1 MAQIFVIDPRPNVI
15 NLSRSVLTGRGH
27 AVTTFQN
34 FEESLQIIST
44 ERPELVVV
52 SPEGPPKL
60 APKDLVARIQN
71 ACRDSLIIIL
81 LSNTE
86 DDKTIS
92 VSLESGAAD
101 VVLTPFVPAE
111 LAGRIAG
118 ALNRRARRK
127 NALRQSSGAKLR
139 AVPQRTRGPRSSA
152 SGPRASASGPR
163 SSASGPRASA
173 SGPRASATNPRTSN
187 RIQAQRPARSHSTR
201 KFDHPRPPAEAP
213 KAPERVNE
221 PIPDVLPNGELSGV
235 GVLKLALAKDNKK
248 IKGRIFDCYRL
259 VKILG
264 VGGMG
269 VVIQAIHRET
279 GQPLA
284 LKVLRSDIEEDPE
297 APLRFLRE
305 AYVLQAI
312 HDPNVVRLEDIGRAG
327 GTRFYAMEFVEG
339 ITLADLLDER
349 GRLSISLACHLAS
362 GLANAL
368 AALAKQGVVHRD
380 IKPGN
385 IFISKDFKEVK
396 LGDFGL
402 AKRSRARDVTPRK
415 SLIGTPHY
423 LAPEV
428 IAGEPATPSSDIY
441 SLGVVLHEMLS
452 GRTIHDEEPTAA
464 LLFKIV
470 YGDPPS
476 IEATLNDLPEP
487 IRSLVDSATRRYP
500 ENRYPDAT
508 ALAVELS
515 QLSRRYSRRV
525 KPQGTKPHG

>member
-1 MAQIFVIDPRPNVI
+1 MAQIFVIDPRPNII
-15 NLSRSVLTGRGH
+15 NLSRSVLTGRGY

-34 FEESLQIIST
+34 FEESLPVIAS
-44 ERPELVVV
+44 ERPDLVVI

-60 APKDLVARIQN
+60 NPKDIVSKLQSAH
-71 ACRDSLIIIL
+71 RDVLIVIL

-86 DDKTIS
+86 DDQSIS
-92 VSLESGAAD
+92 ASLESGAAD
-101 VVLTPFVPAE
+101 LVLTPFVPAE
-111 LAGRIAG
+111 LAGRISA
-118 ALNRRARRK
+118 AIKRKARRK
-127 NALRQSSGAKLR
+127 KALRQSSGGNLR
-139 AVPQRTRGPRSSA
+139 AVPQRNR
-152 SGPRASASGPR
+152 GPR

-173 SGPRASATNPRTSN
+173 SGPRASGPRASASGP
-187 RIQAQRPARSHSTR
+187 RGSHRLPAQRPRKVSTR
-201 KFDHPRPPAEAP
+201 KVNNPPRPVAEAP
-213 KAPERVNE
+213 KASERAPE

-248 IKGRIFDCYRL
+248 IQGRVFDRYRL

-279 GQPLA
+279 GKPLA

-312 HDPNVVRLEDIGRAG
+312 QDQNVVALEDIGQAG
-327 GTRFYAMEFVEG
+327 GTRFYAMEFVDG
-339 ITLADLLDER
+339 QTLADLLDDK
-349 GRLSISLACHLAS
+349 GRLSISLACHLAA
-362 GLANAL
+362 GLARAL
-368 AALAKQGVVHRD
+368 AALKKQSVVHRD
-380 IKPGN
+380 LKPGN
-385 IFISKDFKEVK
+385 IFISKDLREVK

-423 LAPEV
+423 LAPEI
-428 IAGEPATPSSDIY
+428 IAGEPATPASDIY

-452 GRTIHDEEPTAA
+452 GRAIHQEEPTAA

-476 IEATLNDLPEP
+476 IDASLREFPEP
-487 IRSLVDSATRRYP
+487 IRRIVDNATRRYP
-500 ENRYPDAT
+500 ENRYPDAA
-508 ALAVELS
+508 ALADELS

-525 KPQGTKPHG
+525 KPQGSKPHG

>member
-44 ERPELVVV
+44 DRPELVVV

-60 APKDLVARIQN
+60 SPNDLVSRIQK
-71 ACRDSLIIIL
+71 ACRDTLVIIL

-86 DDKTIS
+86 DDSTIS
-92 VSLESGAAD
+92 ASLESGASD

-118 ALNRRARRK
+118 AIKQKARRQK
-127 NALRQSSGAKLR
+127 ALRQSSGGNLR
-139 AVPQRTRGPRSSA
+139 AVPPRK
-152 SGPRASASGPR
+152 RGPR

-173 SGPRASATNPRTSN
+173 SGPRASTTNPRSSN
-187 RIQAQRPARSHSTR
+187 RIQAQRPRNRSTR
-201 KFDHPRPPAEAP
+201 KVAHPPRATAEAP
-213 KAPERVNE
+213 KAPERANE

-259 VKILG
+259 EKILG

-312 HDPNVVRLEDIGRAG
+312 HAPNVVRLEDIGRAG

-339 ITLADLLDER
+339 VTLADLLDDR
-349 GRLSISLACHLAS
+349 GRLSISLACHLAA
-362 GLANAL
+362 GLAHAL

-428 IAGEPATPSSDIY
+428 IGGEPATPASDIY

-470 YGDPPS
+470 YGDPPL

-487 IRSLVDSATRRYP
+487 IRRIVDSATRRYP
-500 ENRYPDAT
+500 ENRYPDAA
-508 ALAVELS
+508 ALAQELT
-515 QLSRRYSRRV
+515 QLSRRYSRRS
-525 KPQGTKPHG
+525 KPQGSKPHG